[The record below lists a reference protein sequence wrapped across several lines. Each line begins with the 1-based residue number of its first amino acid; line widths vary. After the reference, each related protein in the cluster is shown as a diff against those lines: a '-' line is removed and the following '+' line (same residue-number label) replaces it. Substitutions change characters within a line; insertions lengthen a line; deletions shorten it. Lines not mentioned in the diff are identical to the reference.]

1 MNIRVI
7 FGSNFRRFWPKKKV
21 GKILEFVGK
30 NVNLT
35 NFANSFWK
43 IRNIFDITKMEKR
56 KKNIGEHVSVSFYHV
71 CLLVAF
77 VGCAYSEGERNYGRF
92 FIWSHISRNVPKA
105 WVWTFELW
113 VHFWGT
119 SWNISYFELLYI
131 ASSKLSWG
139 EKNACITRRATCIW
153 PFYYN
158 AFMFS
163 CHGEKPSFM
172 FPVSISR
179 SHSVWERMLLW
190 DLLFP
195 RGSVLVLCS
204 CWIVVCGVRLLWWR
218 RWQWWRREVVRGMGS
233 VVVVVVVEVL
243 QVT

>member
-1 MNIRVI
+1 
-7 FGSNFRRFWPKKKV
+7 
-21 GKILEFVGK
+21 
-30 NVNLT
+30 
-35 NFANSFWK
+35 
-43 IRNIFDITKMEKR
+43 
-56 KKNIGEHVSVSFYHV
+56 V
-71 CLLVAF
+71 CLLAAF
-77 VGCAYSEGERNYGRF
+77 VGSAYSEGRETMEGF
-92 FIWSHISRNVPKA
+92 FIWSHISRNVHLA

-139 EKNACITRRATCIW
+139 EKNACITRRVSCIR

-163 CHGEKPSFM
+163 CYGEKPSFM

-195 RGSVLVLCS
+195 RGTVLVLCS
-204 CWIVVCGVRLLWWR
+204 CSWIVICGVRLLWWR

-233 VVVVVVVEVL
+233 VVVVVVVVVELL